1 MNRRSA
7 LFLAALAGGLV
18 PSRLLAQDRNGS
30 SRGDDFYRRAGAG
43 SLRLAQDDRERFADE
58 ALIPDDGLIPDDD
71 VGELLPPGD
80 GGLPAGFPV
89 ESGQSARTF
98 DITRYTALPH
108 IDNEPQR
115 ALVDWIFRVTG
126 SAAWHGD
133 RVAALSASRSRLLA
147 YNEARILKQVED
159 VVARFVDAES
169 DILNIRVRFIAA
181 EDTRWRYAVASR
193 LSSIGSG
200 PQGQQIWALGVED
213 AALVLTQ
220 MQISQG
226 FKLLADQN
234 VRMVNGQTLSVER
247 VMEVSYVSGPQRDS
261 TLGLGFQPAT
271 AKLQEGVKLR
281 LSPLLAYA
289 GDSIDVALD
298 LQVNT
303 VRALQST
310 RILTPR
316 EVGTPEMTIEVPE
329 VIETRINRTIPARDW
344 KLGQTLVISA
354 GIHPGILQDK
364 RGFLNLRIPG
374 TVPTKTELLVFI
386 DFDTVDAPPPRT
398 ARRDR

>member
-1 MNRRSA
+1 MNRRTA
-7 LFLAALAGGLV
+7 LYLAALAGGLI
-18 PSRLLAQDRNGS
+18 PSQLRAQDRTAS
-30 SRGDDFYRRAGAG
+30 TRGDDYYRRAGSG
-43 SLRLAQDDRERFADE
+43 SLRLAQDDREPLFLDDEPLADE
-58 ALIPDDGLIPDDD
+58 
-71 VGELLPPGD
+71 GELLPPGD
-80 GGLPAGFPV
+80 GGLPADFPT
-89 ESGQSARTF
+89 ESGQVARTF

-126 SAAWHGD
+126 SGIWHSEK
-133 RVAALSASRSRLLA
+133 VSVLSASRSRLLV
-147 YNEARILKQVED
+147 YHEPRVIKQVEEL
-159 VVARFVDAES
+159 VQRFIDPHA
-169 DILNIRVRFIAA
+169 DILNIRVRFVAA

-193 LSSIGSG
+193 LTPIGSG
-200 PQGQQIWALGVED
+200 PQGQQVWALGVAD

-220 MQISQG
+220 MQIAQG
-226 FKLLADQN
+226 FKLLADQE
-234 VRMVNGQTLSVER
+234 VKMVNGQTLSVER
-247 VMEVSYVSGPQRDS
+247 AMEVSYVSGPQRDS
-261 TLGLGFQPAT
+261 TLGLGFQPGT
-271 AKLQEGVKLR
+271 SKLEEGVRLR
-281 LSPLLAYA
+281 VSPLLTYD
-289 GDSIDVALD
+289 GDSIDLALD

-344 KLGQTLVISA
+344 NLGQTLLISA

-386 DFDTVDAPPPRT
+386 DFETIVDTPPRT
-398 ARRDR
+398 ARRDRR